1 MMSQVSGFREWNTDD
16 GDFVI
21 QYDEVEETFTV
32 YSGDSANG
40 YTNVLTFL
48 RGGPEHK
55 VLTDALDH

>member
-1 MMSQVSGFREWNTDD
+1 MMSQVSGFREWKTDD

-21 QYDEVEETFTV
+21 RYDEVEETFTV

>member
-32 YSGDSANG
+32 YSGDSVNG
-40 YTNVLTFL
+40 YTSVLTFL
-48 RGGPEHK
+48 RGGPEHR
-55 VLTDALDH
+55 VILDALDH